1 MKKLISCLLASALIC
16 SAFASCGEAGTESS
30 SSSSSTADSSSK
42 AEESS
47 ATEETTT
54 EEATEESKSG
64 SSPESDEE
72 SSEAAT
78 VAVDEEE
85 DVPIAVADDDVEFED
100 AVVAESGDAY
110 LAINEEQGWIQYWGA
125 DDTMLTYNAGVPH
138 IEGNGSYTVS
148 VTADTNGFRYDT
160 SGDANDASAVPSGL
174 MFAAVMIKDGKTLF
188 PDAIITI
195 DSIKVDGKEITMTA
209 KNYTSSDDGKEL
221 RSNIYNGWVDKLP
234 DDAASTEGALVV
246 DGTPTDAA
254 AAYSPVIVD
263 KADFATWKE
272 VEVNFTISGIPE

>member
-1 MKKLISCLLASALIC
+1 MRKLISCLLASALIC
-16 SAFASCGEAGTESS
+16 SAFVSCGEAATESS
-30 SSSSSTADSSSK
+30 SSSSSSTASSK
-42 AEESS
+42 AEEPS
-47 ATEETTT
+47 AEEATTGEIT
-54 EEATEESKSG
+54 EEASEEA
-64 SSPESDEE
+64 ETVADEE
-72 SSEAAT
+72 TETAA
-78 VAVDEEE
+78 DEEE
-85 DVPIAVADDDVEFED
+85 DVPIAVADDEVEFED

-125 DDTMLTYNAGVPH
+125 NDTMLTYNAGVPH

-160 SGDANDASAVPSGL
+160 AGDANDASAVPSGL

-195 DSIKVDGKEITMTA
+195 DSIKVDGNEIAMTA

-221 RSNIYNGWVDKLP
+221 RSNIYNGWVNQLP
-234 DDAASTEGALVV
+234 EDAASTEGALVV
-246 DGTPTDAA
+246 DGTPTEAA

>member
-1 MKKLISCLLASALIC
+1 MKKLISCLLATALIC
-16 SAFASCGEAGTESS
+16 TAFASCGEAGTESS

-47 ATEETTT
+47 VTEETTT
-54 EEATEESKSG
+54 EEVTAASEEASEEASEDVAT
-64 SSPESDEE
+64 
-72 SSEAAT
+72 AAP
-78 VAVDEEE
+78 DEE

-195 DSIKVDGKEITMTA
+195 DSIKVDGNEIAMTA

-272 VEVNFTISGIPE
+272 VEVNFTISGLPE

>member
-1 MKKLISCLLASALIC
+1 
-16 SAFASCGEAGTESS
+16 
-30 SSSSSTADSSSK
+30 
-42 AEESS
+42 
-47 ATEETTT
+47 
-54 EEATEESKSG
+54 
-64 SSPESDEE
+64 
-72 SSEAAT
+72 
-78 VAVDEEE
+78 
-85 DVPIAVADDDVEFED
+85 
-100 AVVAESGDAY
+100 
-110 LAINEEQGWIQYWGA
+110 
-125 DDTMLTYNAGVPH
+125 
-138 IEGNGSYTVS
+138 
-148 VTADTNGFRYDT
+148 
-160 SGDANDASAVPSGL
+160 

-234 DDAASTEGALVV
+234 DDVASTEGALVV

>member
-16 SAFASCGEAGTESS
+16 SAFASCGEAGTEN
-30 SSSSSTADSSSK
+30 SSSSTADSSSK

-54 EEATEESKSG
+54 EEVTAASEEASEDVAT
-64 SSPESDEE
+64 
-72 SSEAAT
+72 AT
-78 VAVDEEE
+78 PDEE

-110 LAINEEQGWIQYWGA
+110 LAINEEQGWINYWGA
-125 DDTMLTYNAGVPH
+125 NDTMLTYNAGVPH

-148 VTADTNGFRYDT
+148 VTTDTNGFRYDT
-160 SGDANDASAVPSGL
+160 TSDANDASVVPSGL

>member
-1 MKKLISCLLASALIC
+1 MKKLISCLLATALIC
-16 SAFASCGEAGTESS
+16 TAFASCGEAGTE

-54 EEATEESKSG
+54 EEVTAASEEASEDVAT
-64 SSPESDEE
+64 
-72 SSEAAT
+72 AT
-78 VAVDEEE
+78 PDEE

>member
-1 MKKLISCLLASALIC
+1 MKKLISCLLATALIC
-16 SAFASCGEAGTESS
+16 TAFASCGEAGTES

-47 ATEETTT
+47 A
-54 EEATEESKSG
+54 EEATEEATKELKSG
-64 SSPESDEE
+64 SLPESDEE

-78 VAVDEEE
+78 AAADEEE
-85 DVPIAVADDDVEFED
+85 DVPVAVADDDVEFED

-195 DSIKVDGKEITMTA
+195 DSIKVDGKEIAMTA

-272 VEVNFTISGIPE
+272 VEVNFTISGLPE

>member
-16 SAFASCGEAGTESS
+16 SAFASCGESGTESS
-30 SSSSSTADSSSK
+30 TAAPSSSADSSSN
-42 AEESS
+42 AEES
-47 ATEETTT
+47 AEKKAAEEETSEDAEFGSADSET
-54 EEATEESKSG
+54 EEASEEA
-64 SSPESDEE
+64 SDTAE
-72 SSEAAT
+72 
-78 VAVDEEE
+78 EEE

-174 MFAAVMIKDGKTLF
+174 MFAAVIIKDGKTLF

-195 DSIKVDGKEITMTA
+195 DSIKVDGNEIAMTA

-221 RSNIYNGWVDKLP
+221 RSNIYNGWVDSLP
-234 DDAASTEGALVV
+234 DDAVSTEGALVV

-263 KADFATWKE
+263 TADFATWKE

>member
-1 MKKLISCLLASALIC
+1 MKKLISCLLATALIC
-16 SAFASCGEAGTESS
+16 TAFASCGEAGTEN
-30 SSSSSTADSSSK
+30 SSSSTADSSSK

-47 ATEETTT
+47 AEEVTEAPT
-54 EEATEESKSG
+54 EEASE
-64 SSPESDEE
+64 
-72 SSEAAT
+72 EAAT
-78 VAVDEEE
+78 AAEEEE
-85 DVPIAVADDDVEFED
+85 DVPVAVADDDVEFED

-110 LAINEEQGWIQYWGA
+110 LAINEEQGWINYWGA
-125 DDTMLTYNAGVPH
+125 NDTMLTYNAGVPH

-148 VTADTNGFRYDT
+148 VTTDTNGFRYDT
-160 SGDANDASAVPSGL
+160 TSDANDASVVPSGL

-272 VEVNFTISGIPE
+272 VEVNFTISGLPE